1 MSSDDLT
8 RPLGLERPPEPAS
21 RRLPLAALALGVAL
35 SSLAGVGVW
44 LALTGDPLG
53 GEPHAVASIDK
64 VLQTGSI
71 PAPGDPKPA
80 QAEKQRETASEIE
93 DGSGVKVIRGKGGNA
108 PGSVVIRVPDS
119 PGGARLAEVDKRLS
133 ERGRHGLLPKSSA
146 EVGRPREVYARPF
159 DAGKAAGKPLVAIV
173 VTGLGLGAAVT
184 GEAIAK
190 LPPDVSL
197 AFAPYGADLERL
209 AGKAREDGHEIL
221 LQAPMEGIGGAEGET
236 GPQALLADAP
246 EAMNRDRLHWLMSR
260 FQGYVGLTNYQGAK
274 FSASRGALRPVMD
287 ELSQR
292 GLLYI
297 DDGSTGRSLATEVAG
312 AAGLPAAKGDTVLD
326 GLKPGDIDAALAK
339 AEAQARANGRVIVFG
354 PALPATIERLS
365 RWARG
370 LDGKGLVLAPVSAL
384 ASARRG

>member
-8 RPLGLERPPEPAS
+8 RPLGLERPPEPAR
-21 RRLPLAALALGVAL
+21 RRLPLAGIALGLAL

-44 LALTGDPLG
+44 LTLTGDPLG

-71 PAPGDPKPA
+71 PAPAEQKPA

-93 DGSGVKVIRGKGGNA
+93 DGSGVKVIRGRGGNV
-108 PGSVVIRVPDS
+108 PGSVVIRVPDA
-119 PGGARLAEVDKRLS
+119 PGGGRLAEVDKRLT
-133 ERGRHGLLPKSSA
+133 ERGRHGLLPKISA
-146 EVGRPREVYARPF
+146 EAGRPREVYARPF
-159 DAGKAAGKPLVAIV
+159 DGGKAVGKPLVAIV
-173 VTGLGLGAAVT
+173 VTGLGLGSGVT

-190 LPPDVSL
+190 LPPDVTL
-197 AFAPYGADLERL
+197 AFAPYGADLERQ
-209 AGKAREDGHEIL
+209 AARAREDGHEIL
-221 LQAPMEGIGGAEGET
+221 LQAPMEGMGGAEGET
-236 GPQALLADAP
+236 GPQALLAEAP

-274 FSASRGALRPVMD
+274 FSASRGALRPVME

-292 GLLYI
+292 GLIYV
-297 DDGSTGRSLATEVAG
+297 DDGSTDRSLAAEVAG
-312 AAGLPAAKGDTVLD
+312 AAGLPAAKGDAVLD
-326 GLKPGDIDAALAK
+326 GLKPAEIDTALAK
-339 AEAQARANGRVIVFG
+339 AEAQARASGRVIVFG

-370 LDGKGLVLAPVSAL
+370 LEARGLVLAPVSAV
-384 ASARRG
+384 APGRRG